1 LARSSSEL
9 EPWHGYLDAAAVCLR
24 ELAVTARDGG
34 TLEPA
39 DGYRRWI
46 ALAHEGRAR
55 GQHIYFIG
63 NGASAMMASHF
74 AADACKNA
82 GLSAMAFN
90 DASLLTAIG
99 NDESF
104 ESIFALPLQRLARKG
119 DLVIAIS
126 SSGNSPNVIRGLDV
140 ARSMDLAIVT
150 LTGKTPDNQARARGD
165 LNFYVPADRYGWVE
179 CAHQLI
185 LHYWLDQYL
194 NLHGS
199 GAL

>member
-1 LARSSSEL
+1 LEKSSSSL
-9 EPWHGYLDAAAVCLR
+9 EAWAEYVGAASACVR
-24 ELAVTARDGG
+24 GVAVT
-34 TLEPA
+34 LA
-39 DGYRRWI
+39 DGTPIEVSDGFGRWI
-46 ALAHEGRAR
+46 ALAREGRDAGHR
-55 GQHIYFIG
+55 MHFIG

-82 GLSAMAFN
+82 KLNALAFN
-90 DASLLTAIG
+90 DASLLTAIA
-99 NDESF
+99 NDVAFDE
-104 ESIFALPLQRLARKG
+104 IFALPLSRLARAG
-119 DLVIAIS
+119 DLVVAIS
-126 SSGNSPNVIRGLDV
+126 SSGNSPNIVRALD
-140 ARSMDLAIVT
+140 ASRSMRLQTVT
-150 LTGKTPDNQARARGD
+150 LTGKGGDNKARARGD

>member
-1 LARSSSEL
+1 LVRSSSEPEAWL
-9 EPWHGYLDAAAVCLR
+9 DYLGAASGCLR
-24 ELAVTARDGG
+24 DLAVSAAGG
-34 TLEPA
+34 APLAPA
-39 DGYRRWI
+39 DGFRRWV
-46 ALAHEGRAR
+46 AMAHDGRTSDR
-55 GQHIYFIG
+55 RIFFIG

-82 GLSAMAFN
+82 RLNALAFN

-99 NDESF
+99 NDEAF
-104 ESIFALPLQRLARKG
+104 DEIFALPLSRLARAG

-126 SSGNSPNVIRGLDV
+126 SSGNSPNIVHALDA
-140 ARSMDLAIVT
+140 ARSMGLQIVT
-150 LTGKTPDNQARARGD
+150 LTGKGADNKARARGD

-194 NLHGS
+194 NLHGG

>member
-24 ELAVTARDGG
+24 ELAVTTRDGAP
-34 TLEPA
+34 LDPA
-39 DGYRRWI
+39 EGFRRWI
-46 ALAHEGRAR
+46 AAAHDGRAN

-99 NDESF
+99 NDVSF
-104 ESIFALPLQRLARKG
+104 TDIFALPLARLARAG
-119 DLVIAIS
+119 DLLIAIS
-126 SSGNSPNVIRGLDV
+126 SSGNSPNIVRGLDA
-140 ARSMDLAIVT
+140 ARELSLSIVT
-150 LTGKTPDNQARARGD
+150 LTGKGADNQARRRGD
-165 LNFYVPADRYGWVE
+165 LNFHVPADRYGWVE

-194 NLHGS
+194 NLHGP

>member
-1 LARSSSEL
+1 LARSSSDPEAWL
-9 EPWHGYLDAAAVCLR
+9 DYLAAASACLR
-24 ELAVTARDGG
+24 DLAVTTGDGAALAPADGFERWVGLARDGH
-34 TLEPA
+34 
-39 DGYRRWI
+39 
-46 ALAHEGRAR
+46 AHDQR
-55 GQHIYFIG
+55 IFFIG

-82 GLSAMAFN
+82 GLNALAFN

-99 NDESF
+99 NDEAF
-104 ESIFALPLQRLARKG
+104 EEIFSLPLSRLARAG
-119 DLVIAIS
+119 DLVVAIS
-126 SSGNSPNVIRGLDV
+126 SSGNSPNIVRALDT
-140 ARSMDLAIVT
+140 ARSQRLRIVT
-150 LTGKTPDNQARARGD
+150 LTGKRADNKARARGD

-194 NLHGS
+194 NLHGG

>member
-1 LARSSSEL
+1 LARSSSDL
-9 EPWHGYLDAAAVCLR
+9 EPWPDYVGSASAGLR
-24 ELAVTARDGG
+24 DLMVTTARGEAL
-34 TLEPA
+34 TAA
-39 DGYRRWI
+39 DGFRRWI
-46 ALAHEGRAR
+46 EIAHEGRAR
-55 GQHIYFIG
+55 QQRIYFIG

-90 DASLLTAIG
+90 DASLLTAIA
-99 NDESF
+99 NDVAFDE
-104 ESIFALPLQRLARKG
+104 IFALPLSRLARAG

-126 SSGNSPNVIRGLDV
+126 SSGNSPNILRALDT
-140 ARSMDLAIVT
+140 ARSIQAQIVT
-150 LTGKTPDNQARARGD
+150 LTGKGADNRARAAGD

-194 NLHGS
+194 NLHGR

>member
-9 EPWHGYLDAAAVCLR
+9 EPWHGYLAAASACLR
-24 ELAVTARDGG
+24 DLAVTTRDG
-34 TLEPA
+34 TPLDVP

-46 ALAHEGRAR
+46 ALARENRVR
-55 GQHIYFIG
+55 DRHIYFIG

-74 AADACKNA
+74 AADASKNA
-82 GLSAMAFN
+82 GLSALAFN

-99 NDESF
+99 NDATF
-104 ESIFALPLQRLARKG
+104 EDIFSLPLQRLARAG
-119 DLVIAIS
+119 DLLIAIS
-126 SSGNSPNVIRGLDV
+126 SSGNSPNILRALD
-140 ARSMDLAIVT
+140 AGRTMDLQLVT
-150 LTGKTPDNQARARGD
+150 LTGKGADNQARRRGD

-194 NLHGS
+194 NLHGT

>member
-1 LARSSSEL
+1 LARSSSDI

-24 ELAVTARDGG
+24 QLAVTTRDGG
-34 TLEPA
+34 PLDTP
-39 DGYRRWI
+39 DGYHRWI
-46 ALAHEGRAR
+46 AAAHEGRAAGR
-55 GQHIYFIG
+55 HLYFIG

-99 NDESF
+99 NDVSF
-104 ESIFALPLQRLARKG
+104 TDIFALPLERLARAG

-126 SSGNSPNVIRGLDV
+126 SSGNSPNIIRGLDV
-140 ARSMDLAIVT
+140 ARSMALTIVT
-150 LTGKTPDNQARARGD
+150 LTGKRPDNQARTRGD

-194 NLHGS
+194 NMHGA

>member
-1 LARSSSEL
+1 VARSSSEPEAWL
-9 EPWHGYLDAAAVCLR
+9 DYLGAASACLR
-24 ELAVTARDGG
+24 DLAVTAAGG
-34 TLEPA
+34 APLTPA
-39 DGYRRWI
+39 DGFRRWV
-46 ALAHEGRAR
+46 ALASEGHAR
-55 GQHIYFIG
+55 DQRIYFIG

-82 GLSAMAFN
+82 KLNALAFN
-90 DASLLTAIG
+90 DASLLTAIA
-99 NDESF
+99 NDVEF
-104 ESIFALPLQRLARKG
+104 DEIFALPLSRLARAG
-119 DLVIAIS
+119 DLVVAIS
-126 SSGNSPNVIRGLDV
+126 SSGNSPNIVRALD
-140 ARSMDLAIVT
+140 ASRSMRLQTVT
-150 LTGKTPDNQARARGD
+150 LTGKGGDNKARARGD

>member
-1 LARSSSEL
+1 MARSSSEPEAWL
-9 EPWHGYLDAAAVCLR
+9 DYLGAASACLR
-24 ELAVTARDGG
+24 DLAVTAAGG
-34 TLEPA
+34 APLAAA
-39 DGYRRWI
+39 DGFRRWV
-46 ALAHEGRAR
+46 ALASEGHAR
-55 GQHIYFIG
+55 DQRIYFIG

-82 GLSAMAFN
+82 KLNALAFN
-90 DASLLTAIG
+90 DASLLTAIA
-99 NDESF
+99 NDVEF
-104 ESIFALPLQRLARKG
+104 DEIFALPLSRLARAG
-119 DLVIAIS
+119 DLVVAIS
-126 SSGNSPNVIRGLDV
+126 SSGNSPNIVRALD
-140 ARSMDLAIVT
+140 ASRSMRAQTVT
-150 LTGKTPDNQARARGD
+150 LTGKGADNKARARGD

>member
-1 LARSSSEL
+1 LARSSSDFEAWP
-9 EPWHGYLDAAAVCLR
+9 EYLGTASAALR
-24 ELAVTARDGG
+24 DLAVTTVSGAALTADDGF
-34 TLEPA
+34 
-39 DGYRRWI
+39 RRWVEMVH
-46 ALAHEGRAR
+46 AGRAQ
-55 GQHIYFIG
+55 GQRIYFIG

-82 GLSAMAFN
+82 GLSALAFN
-90 DASLLTAIG
+90 DVSLLTAIG
-99 NDESF
+99 NDVSF
-104 ESIFALPLQRLARKG
+104 DEIFALPLGRLARAG

-126 SSGNSPNVIRGLDV
+126 SSGNSPNVIRALEK
-140 ARSMDLAIVT
+140 ARSIAMQIVT
-150 LTGKTPDNQARARGD
+150 LTGKGADNRARARGD

-194 NLHGS
+194 NLHGG

>member
-1 LARSSSEL
+1 MARSSSEPEAWL
-9 EPWHGYLDAAAVCLR
+9 DYLGAAAACLR
-24 ELAVTARDGG
+24 DLAVTAADGAS
-34 TLEPA
+34 LAPA
-39 DGYRRWI
+39 DGFGRWV
-46 ALAHEGRAR
+46 AMAR
-55 GQHIYFIG
+55 ECHARDQRIFFIG

-82 GLSAMAFN
+82 KLNALAFN
-90 DASLLTAIG
+90 DVSLLTAIA
-99 NDESF
+99 NDVAFDE
-104 ESIFALPLQRLARKG
+104 IFALPLSRLARAG
-119 DLVIAIS
+119 DLVVAIS
-126 SSGNSPNVIRGLDV
+126 SSGNSPNIVRALDA
-140 ARSMDLAIVT
+140 ARSMRLQIVT
-150 LTGKTPDNQARARGD
+150 LTGKGAANEARARGH

>member
-1 LARSSSEL
+1 LARSSSDPEAW
-9 EPWHGYLDAAAVCLR
+9 PDYVRTASAALR
-24 ELAVTARDGG
+24 DLAVTTASGA
-34 TLEPA
+34 TLTAA
-39 DGYRRWI
+39 DGFQRWI
-46 ALAHEGRAR
+46 EIVHAGSSK
-55 GQHIYFIG
+55 GQRIYFIG

-82 GLSAMAFN
+82 GLGAMAFN

-99 NDESF
+99 NDVAFDE
-104 ESIFALPLQRLARKG
+104 IFALPLGRLARAG

-126 SSGNSPNVIRGLDV
+126 SSGNSPNIIRALET
-140 ARSMDLAIVT
+140 ARSMAMQIVT
-150 LTGKTPDNQARARGD
+150 LSGKGADNRVRTLGD
-165 LNFYVPADRYGWVE
+165 LNFYVPASRYGWVE

-194 NLHGS
+194 NVYGG

>member
-9 EPWHGYLDAAAVCLR
+9 ESWPDYVATASACVRDVK
-24 ELAVTARDGG
+24 VTA
-34 TLEPA
+34 A
-39 DGYRRWI
+39 DGAEMAPAEGFRRWI
-46 ALAHEGRAR
+46 AMAREGRER
-55 GQHIYFIG
+55 GQRIYFIG

-82 GLSAMAFN
+82 GLSAIAFN

-99 NDESF
+99 NDAAF
-104 ESIFALPLQRLARKG
+104 EEIFALPLRQLARPG
-119 DLVIAIS
+119 DLLVAIS
-126 SSGNSPNVIRGLDV
+126 SSGNSPNVVRALDQMRTLP
-140 ARSMDLAIVT
+140 AQIVT
-150 LTGKTPDNQARARGD
+150 LSGKRPDNRARTRGD
-165 LNFYVPADRYGWVE
+165 LNFYVAADRYGWVE

-194 NLHGS
+194 NLHGG

>member
-1 LARSSSEL
+1 MARSSSEPEAWL
-9 EPWHGYLDAAAVCLR
+9 DYLGAASACLR
-24 ELAVTARDGG
+24 DLAVTAADGASLG
-34 TLEPA
+34 PA
-39 DGYRRWI
+39 DGFRRWV
-46 ALAHEGRAR
+46 AMAHDGHAR
-55 GQHIYFIG
+55 DQRIYFIG

-82 GLSAMAFN
+82 KLNALAFN
-90 DASLLTAIG
+90 DASLLTAIA
-99 NDESF
+99 NDVAFDE
-104 ESIFALPLQRLARKG
+104 IFALPLSRLARAG
-119 DLVIAIS
+119 DLVVAIS
-126 SSGNSPNVIRGLDV
+126 SSGNSPNIVRALDA
-140 ARSMDLAIVT
+140 ARSTRLQIVT
-150 LTGKTPDNQARARGD
+150 LTGKSADNKARARGD